1 MNNIIQNQTFIL
13 NNPSFNLN
21 NIVLQEFVDRRSNNF
36 K

>member
-1 MNNIIQNQTFIL
+1 MNNIIQNQTFVL

-21 NIVLQEFVDRRSNNF
+21 NIVLQKFVDGRSNNS

>member
-13 NNPSFNLN
+13 NNANFNLN
-21 NIVLQEFVDRRSNNF
+21 NIVIQKFVDGRSNNF

>member
-1 MNNIIQNQTFIL
+1 MNNIIQNQTFVS

-21 NIVLQEFVDRRSNNF
+21 NIVLQKFVDGRSNNF